1 MQVEKKPR
9 WRQRGKRE
17 AQPFFGR
24 IVYNETTISAP
35 VTLITDFTLTLLL
48 STN

>member
-9 WRQRGKRE
+9 WRQRGKGGTT
-17 AQPFFGR
+17 FFLG

-35 VTLITDFTLTLLL
+35 DTLMTDFTLTLFA
-48 STN
+48 STS